1 MLSSALFNTLQ
12 SDEGSSSGGKFRRSA
27 KSSFLPVEL
36 ASKKNTHLALD
47 FGAIATVPSDEVHP
61 QLSFDNNSTTTVEEE
76 PFDSPKNNKN
86 KKALQR
92 QRQQAQQQQQIN
104 RNRATPSPTLSP
116 SNGVANTINIKKTPP
131 LATKTAPQPQKAE
144 HLPKLEIINAPS
156 IEIDRSSPSPHNPH
170 DDSTLTAS
178 DAGSLKSAVVP
189 QQPPQ
194 ADSSQKTKAPSVS
207 SLNYSVSSVSVDPR
221 PPLVATPVTNTHAH
235 VETQSIIEDLDSSMS
250 QLGQERLLDR
260 LDQAASVSTAAGA
273 SPASSSK
280 PDSSVAGARSTPPA
294 AIPPPSPSKAAAFT
308 TATNNTI
315 YNTSNGKIVP
325 LKPPPSLPPKPPRS
339 KSSSLNNSR
348 DSQQSSLSP
357 QEEARILKQ
366 YEERLLQGGDF
377 LNESGSTAASGN
389 SGDLAMKL
397 LSRLEEANADP
408 QFLSDHHAQ
417 DPPLVMTTSF
427 GSAAGMNA
435 AVPVVARRPSNDK
448 GAGDSGTINQQ
459 QRRPSNSSSS
469 NASNPYA
476 GFMVGGEPSKD
487 RSHSRSAGGTYQKK
501 MSTLHDG
508 SNNND
513 IREDEDSKMSGPK
526 INYQYSQDNEF
537 ENSILSPASVYSNSR
552 AGSTVGDSHHHS
564 KKRSEQQQRA
574 RKHEH
579 HPRSPKNLYRSDA
592 INAFLERA
600 DCMAPESQT
609 MGSPARV
616 RRNVSPGTAPSLAEG
631 EYDDE
636 DSNPVLEDDHQPR
649 KLVSDEFLNIVTS
662 GCTGLPNPAAKE
674 AIAEKLVALE
684 AGWSGFRTQVSGKM
698 QDLEESWQNWNLN
711 SLLKFPSPKGKG
723 SEDVDPD
730 EEGARENATAAAM
743 DGTTVTVAAMGSTTV
758 LTTPPSMSVAK
769 KERMA
774 HARKTRGGGITPMNM
789 FLEEEE
795 DLAAQ
800 AVELTL
806 NNMDSV
812 PKGHLDTSQDQV
824 TLGVLKELRSARY
837 GKDGAVAEAE
847 KIAMGSEEHDVPLS
861 LKNTLADISLIEDSE
876 GEATGHGAHQ
886 NKNQHHVSCLD
897 ASRED
902 SEGGKIVLDATEW
915 DPVES
920 SDTDI
925 HVDLSSDPIKQDGF
939 FYKHKGKGKILRSPT
954 SVLVEI

>member
-1 MLSSALFNTLQ
+1 MLRYAIQ
-12 SDEGSSSGGKFRRSA
+12 SDEGRSSGGGKFRRSA
-27 KSSFLPVEL
+27 KSPFLPVEL

-76 PFDSPKNNKN
+76 PFDSPKNRRNT
-86 KKALQR
+86 KALQ
-92 QRQQAQQQQQIN
+92 QQEKQAQQQQQKN
-104 RNRATPSPTLSP
+104 RNKSTPSPTLSL
-116 SNGVANTINIKKTPP
+116 NGAANANANFKKKTP
-131 LATKTAPQPQKAE
+131 LATTKAPPQPQ
-144 HLPKLEIINAPS
+144 HPPKMEIIKGPY
-156 IEIDRSSPSPHNPH
+156 IEVDRSSPGPHNRH

-178 DAGSLKSAVVP
+178 DAGSLKSAAVP
-189 QQPPQ
+189 PPPPP
-194 ADSSQKTKAPSVS
+194 ANPSQKTKAPSVSSATVS
-207 SLNYSVSSVSVDPR
+207 SLNYSVSSVSAEPR
-221 PPLVATPVTNTHAH
+221 KEATPPLFATPVTNNSAH

-260 LDQAASVSTAAGA
+260 LDQAASVSTTAGA

-280 PDSSVAGARSTPPA
+280 TDPSAGTTKSASPA
-294 AIPPPSPSKAAAFT
+294 TISPPSPSKVAAT
-308 TATNNTI
+308 KNTI
-315 YNTSNGKIVP
+315 HNTSNGKLVP

-377 LNESGSTAASGN
+377 LNESGSTATSGT

-397 LSRLEEANADP
+397 LSRLEAANADP
-408 QFLSDHHAQ
+408 QFLSDHHDQ
-417 DPPLVMTTSF
+417 DPPLVMTASF
-427 GSAAGMNA
+427 GSAAGMHA
-435 AVPVVARRPSNDK
+435 AAPPVARRRSNDI
-448 GAGDSGTINQQ
+448 GGGDSGIVNQQ

-476 GFMVGGEPSKD
+476 GFMAGGDASKD
-487 RSHSRSAGGTYQKK
+487 RSHGRSAGSTYQKK
-501 MSTLHDG
+501 TSTLHDG
-508 SNNND
+508 GSKNN
-513 IREDEDSKMSGPK
+513 IHEDEDSKMSGPK
-526 INYQYSQDNEF
+526 INYLYSQDNEF

-552 AGSTVGDSHHHS
+552 AGSTVGDSQHNHS
-564 KKRSEQQQRA
+564 KKRNEQQHRA
-574 RKHEH
+574 QKHEH

-609 MGSPARV
+609 TGSPARV
-616 RRNVSPGTAPSLAEG
+616 RRNASPGTTPSLAAG
-631 EYDDE
+631 EYDDDE
-636 DSNPVLEDDHQPR
+636 DSSPVEEPR
-649 KLVSDEFLNIVTS
+649 KIVSDEFLNIVTS
-662 GCTGLPNPAAKE
+662 GCTGVPNPATKE

-698 QDLEESWQNWNLN
+698 HDLEESWQNWNLN

-723 SEDVDPD
+723 NTGADPD
-730 EEGARENATAAAM
+730 EEGARENAM
-743 DGTTVTVAAMGSTTV
+743 TTVTVAAMGSTTV
-758 LTTPPSMSVAK
+758 LTTPPSMSAAK
-769 KERMA
+769 KQHMA
-774 HARKTRGGGITPMNM
+774 RARKTRGGGITPMNM
-789 FLEEEE
+789 FPEEEE

-800 AVELTL
+800 AVEMTL
-806 NNMDSV
+806 NGMTSV
-812 PKGHLDTSQDQV
+812 PKEHLNTSQDQV
-824 TLGVLKELRSARY
+824 TMGVLKELRSARY
-837 GKDGAVAEAE
+837 GKDGVVAEAE

-876 GEATGHGAHQ
+876 GEAAGHGTNH
-886 NKNQHHVSCLD
+886 NKNQHHAPCLD

-902 SEGGKIVLDATEW
+902 SEGGKIILDATEW
-915 DPVES
+915 DPVEA

-925 HVDLSSDPIKQDGF
+925 HVDLSTDPIKQGGF
-939 FYKHKGKGKILRSPT
+939 FYKHKGKGKVLRSPT